1 MRCQASSDTWCAQ
14 LGAYCSKRCRLGSR
28 CVFRFIRPPGPE
40 LPCMLWGVEELVD
53 DSAWRGIDWPKNACG
68 ASNSDALL
76 LPE

>member
-1 MRCQASSDTWCAQ
+1 
-14 LGAYCSKRCRLGSR
+14 
-28 CVFRFIRPPGPE
+28 
-40 LPCMLWGVEELVD
+40 MLWGVEELVD